1 MAWRF
6 TRQDMLVSP
15 DGRSWRAVSGPH
27 GYGRI
32 PRGQYQIGEVKEV
45 NPSENNGGYTDADG
59 FAWWCP
65 VYSRAQGPHIQMG
78 IHPDGNV
85 PGTHGCVGIKES
97 TSKNA
102 FDTLKSSMDKVLV
115 VE

>member
-1 MAWRF
+1 MPWRF
-6 TRQDMLVSP
+6 TRQDVLVSP

-32 PRGQYQIGEVKEV
+32 PRGRYQIGEAKEV
-45 NPSENNGGYTDADG
+45 NPAENNGGYTDADG

-65 VYSRAQGPHIQMG
+65 LTGHSYGTHFTMG

-85 PGTHGCVGIKES
+85 PGTHGCVGIKET
-97 TSKNA
+97 TSRNA
-102 FDTLKSSMDKVLV
+102 FEALKSSMDKVLE